1 MEGFVGRAESTFEP
15 TKTFYGDKDCDGTV
29 GTTAVTLPST
39 LDKGSFIIP
48 LGVSSPTL
56 KAGPLPTDVISYLD
70 SFDTVQDQFND
81 IPLTLCAPA
90 LPVRTAC
97 TTVLTSTST
106 AVSCSTVSGDEQSCV
121 TSFETVIQT
130 DTHTPHW
137 PTLNG
142 SFTDLKQTAARLT
155 TETQETI
162 TVQATAEL
170 VLEPAA
176 EEPTDDA
183 GQSSGTEAQTNDSP
197 TAEASD
203 VSTVDNQAPTTPP
216 TDDTPPVETTI
227 STSTTP
233 GDTESGSVP
242 ETDGA
247 SPTTGSGSPAADS
260 SAATFTGAGP
270 ELLVPRW
277 SLVLIVGLAEVWI

>member
-1 MEGFVGRAESTFEP
+1 M
-15 TKTFYGDKDCDGTV
+15 

-70 SFDTVQDQFND
+70 SFDTVQDQFNE

-106 AVSCSTVSGDEQSCV
+106 AVSCSTVSGAEQSCV

-155 TETQETI
+155 TETQEAITI
-162 TVQATAEL
+162 QATAKP

-176 EEPTDDA
+176 KEPTDEV
-183 GQSSGTEAQTNDSP
+183 GQSSGTAAQTDGSP
-197 TAEASD
+197 TAEASE
-203 VSTVDNQAPTTPP
+203 VPATDNQDPTTPP
-216 TDDTPPVETTI
+216 TEDTPSVETTI
-227 STSTTP
+227 STSTIS
-233 GDTESGSVP
+233 GDFEPISVSP
-242 ETDGA
+242 ADGA

-270 ELLVPRW
+270 GLLVPRW
-277 SLVLIVGLAEVWI
+277 SLVLTVGLAGVWI

>member
-1 MEGFVGRAESTFEP
+1 MGRAESTFQP

-121 TSFETVIQT
+121 TLFETVIQT

-155 TETQETI
+155 TETQEAI
-162 TVQATAEL
+162 TVQATAEP

-176 EEPTDDA
+176 EEPTGEA
-183 GQSSGTEAQTNDSP
+183 GQSSGTEAQTNGNP
-197 TAEASD
+197 TAEATD
-203 VSTVDNQAPTTPP
+203 LSTADNQDPNTTP
-216 TDDTPPVETTI
+216 TEDTPPVETTI
-227 STSTTP
+227 STSTIP

-247 SPTTGSGSPAADS
+247 SPATGSGSPTA
-260 SAATFTGAGP
+260 
-270 ELLVPRW
+270 L
-277 SLVLIVGLAEVWI
+277 

>member
-1 MEGFVGRAESTFEP
+1 M
-15 TKTFYGDKDCDGTV
+15 

-121 TSFETVIQT
+121 TLFETVIQT

-155 TETQETI
+155 TETQEAI
-162 TVQATAEL
+162 TVQATAEP

-176 EEPTDDA
+176 EEPTGEA
-183 GQSSGTEAQTNDSP
+183 GQSSGTEAQTNGNP
-197 TAEASD
+197 TAEATD
-203 VSTVDNQAPTTPP
+203 LSTADNQDPNTTP
-216 TDDTPPVETTI
+216 TEDTPPVETTI
-227 STSTTP
+227 STSTIP

-247 SPTTGSGSPAADS
+247 SPATGSGSPTADT
-260 SAATFTGAGP
+260 SAATFTGVGAM
-270 ELLVPRW
+270 LLIPDWR
-277 SLVLIVGLAEVWI
+277 LILGVGVVGFWV

>member
-1 MEGFVGRAESTFEP
+1 MGRAESTFQP

-56 KAGPLPTDVISYLD
+56 KGGPLPTDVISYLD

-97 TTVLTSTST
+97 TTVLTSTSI
-106 AVSCSTVSGDEQSCV
+106 AVSCSTVSGNEQSCV

-155 TETQETI
+155 TETQEAI
-162 TVQATAEL
+162 TVQATAEP
-170 VLEPAA
+170 VLEPAT
-176 EEPTDDA
+176 EEPTDEA
-183 GQSSGTEAQTNDSP
+183 GQSRDTEIQTNSRP
-197 TAEASD
+197 TAEASE
-203 VSTVDNQAPTTPP
+203 VSTADNQDPNTTP
-216 TDDTPPVETTI
+216 TENTPPVETTT
-227 STSTTP
+227 STSTIP
-233 GDTESGSVP
+233 GDAESGSAS

-247 SPTTGSGSPAADS
+247 SSATSSGSPTADA

-270 ELLVPRW
+270 GISIPGW
-277 SLVLIVGLAEVWI
+277 SLILVVGMAGFWA